1 MDSSKCFEDSDD
13 ESFHSRFT
21 SEKSIKFSF
30 SFNKRENEKSD
41 NSSPN
46 KRKRLSLNLKSKEIN
61 NISLNNNNNNDFDQD
76 FNNDLVL
83 CNNSIT
89 FKENG
94 SNDFIP
100 KNNGFIPK
108 NNLSKIDILE
118 NDFLDIPSYF
128 PLMSIK
134 LKEIII
140 GNYNNL
146 NPGSLTLNSSTNSIC
161 IELQAGNILD
171 RIDFHVKGIQN
182 YDGNKQQNVI
192 QLNLVHDWIKY
203 LLPVR
208 EINTLEEIKIKIDP
222 TGGELRKVGYI
233 KLFLENSANVKDA
246 VNVFGQEFR
255 KMKNTSK
262 PPISPILQWKETKF
276 EVIVNYNRCQR
287 YLFIMEETTLQEF
300 LFIVQKKFNS
310 PNINLPFRYLL
321 DEPEVIHIFNE
332 ESWKN
337 FKLASFHRQNQNF
350 KEKKSLVLY
359 LKSGIDMI

>member
-1 MDSSKCFEDSDD
+1 M
-13 ESFHSRFT
+13 
-21 SEKSIKFSF
+21 
-30 SFNKRENEKSD
+30 
-41 NSSPN
+41 
-46 KRKRLSLNLKSKEIN
+46 KSKEIN
-61 NISLNNNNNNDFDQD
+61 NNSLNNNNNNDFDQD

-108 NNLSKIDILE
+108 NNLSKID
-118 NDFLDIPSYF
+118 
-128 PLMSIK
+128 MSIK

-208 EINTLEEIKIKIDP
+208 
-222 TGGELRKVGYI
+222 
-233 KLFLENSANVKDA
+233 
-246 VNVFGQEFR
+246 
-255 KMKNTSK
+255 
-262 PPISPILQWKETKF
+262 
-276 EVIVNYNRCQR
+276 
-287 YLFIMEETTLQEF
+287 
-300 LFIVQKKFNS
+300 
-310 PNINLPFRYLL
+310 
-321 DEPEVIHIFNE
+321 
-332 ESWKN
+332 
-337 FKLASFHRQNQNF
+337 
-350 KEKKSLVLY
+350 
-359 LKSGIDMI
+359 

>member
-1 MDSSKCFEDSDD
+1 
-13 ESFHSRFT
+13 
-21 SEKSIKFSF
+21 
-30 SFNKRENEKSD
+30 
-41 NSSPN
+41 
-46 KRKRLSLNLKSKEIN
+46 LKSKEIN
-61 NISLNNNNNNDFDQD
+61 NNSLNNNNNNDFDQD

-208 EINTLEEIKIKIDP
+208 
-222 TGGELRKVGYI
+222 
-233 KLFLENSANVKDA
+233 
-246 VNVFGQEFR
+246 
-255 KMKNTSK
+255 
-262 PPISPILQWKETKF
+262 
-276 EVIVNYNRCQR
+276 
-287 YLFIMEETTLQEF
+287 
-300 LFIVQKKFNS
+300 
-310 PNINLPFRYLL
+310 
-321 DEPEVIHIFNE
+321 
-332 ESWKN
+332 
-337 FKLASFHRQNQNF
+337 
-350 KEKKSLVLY
+350 
-359 LKSGIDMI
+359 

>member
-61 NISLNNNNNNDFDQD
+61 NNSLNNNNDNDFDQD
-76 FNNDLVL
+76 FNNDFVL

-100 KNNGFIPK
+100 KNNGFTPK

-118 NDFLDIPSYF
+118 NDFLNIPSYF

-134 LKEIII
+134 LKEIVI

-146 NPGSLTLNSSTNSIC
+146 NPGSLTLNS
-161 IELQAGNILD
+161 
-171 RIDFHVKGIQN
+171 RIQN

-337 FKLASFHRQNQNF
+337 FKLTSFHRQNQNF